1 MAKLFLLD
9 FETTGLNIFHHEV
22 IEVGIKMIGANDHY
36 TSLVMPRSSRAVI
49 PSRITQITGI
59 TTDMI
64 NDDGHHEQQVTE
76 NVFNYINSYRDSEDD
91 IVYLIA
97 HNGYSF
103 DFMFLKRMVKDFN
116 DECDDSEKISLSNIK
131 FIDSMYLAKLLLVN
145 ERVNQPGLCQR
156 YNIENSQEHRAMGDV
171 LSLEQLYVELCQQ
184 YSYTRGHNYNHY
196 LENPEHI
203 LNETYSNSN

>member
-1 MAKLFLLD
+1 MNKLFVLD

-36 TSLVMPRSSRAVI
+36 TSLVRPMSNRTTI
-49 PSRITQITGI
+49 PQRITEITGI
-59 TTDMI
+59 TTDMVR
-64 NDDGHHEQQVTE
+64 NDGHEGHQVTE
-76 NVFNYINSYRDSEDD
+76 NIFNYILNHRDNLDE

-103 DFMFLKRMVKDFN
+103 DFMFLKRMVKDYN
-116 DECDDSEKISLSNIK
+116 DEVDDSMKLSLDKIK

-156 YNIENSQEHRAMGDV
+156 YNIQNQEEHRAMGDV
-171 LSLEQLYVELCQQ
+171 LSLEQLYIELCLQ
-184 YSYTRGHNYNHY
+184 YSHQKGHNYNHY
-196 LENPEHI
+196 LENPESI
-203 LNETYSNSN
+203 LEECYY